1 MFRSL
6 IDFVIAIGWAQKGI
20 NPADVPDA
28 SFKFTK
34 LGSAGKSSFLS
45 WGFIELKAD
54 QLKRTKNSRRMH
66 MVFHVTSGA
75 VEVKVHDNEF
85 TVHKGGVWQVPRGE
99 CPRFFGFVLFAAVT
113 SLPLHLFIFIICLSS
128 RVPSLRTKLRH
139 TTQVKTCNK
148 IAHQPPCDGSRFM
161 LITWR

>member
-1 MFRSL
+1 VLRSL
-6 IDFVIAIGWAQKGI
+6 TDFVIAIGWAQKGI

-34 LGSAGKSSFLS
+34 LGSAGQSSFLS

-75 VEVKVHDNEF
+75 VEVKVHDSEF

-99 CPRFFGFVLFAAVT
+99 FMRFLFQLAFFP
-113 SLPLHLFIFIICLSS
+113 SLPSHLFIFIICLSS
-128 RVPSLRTKLRH
+128 RVSSIRTELCRQKAGEEKQQNR
-139 TTQVKTCNK
+139 
-148 IAHQPPCDGSRFM
+148 ASGSV
-161 LITWR
+161 

>member
-6 IDFVIAIGWAQKGI
+6 TDFVIAIGWAQKGI

-34 LGSAGKSSFLS
+34 IGSAGKSSFLS

-99 CPRFFGFVLFAAVT
+99 SPRFFGGFCFLCYRHFSSFASV
-113 SLPLHLFIFIICLSS
+113 HLFIFT
-128 RVPSLRTKLRH
+128 RTFTSHRTLPHNAGDDMQQNRASAS
-139 TTQVKTCNK
+139 V
-148 IAHQPPCDGSRFM
+148 R
-161 LITWR
+161 R